1 MPPNVALEPS
11 APLVPEEP
19 AVPLVPL
26 VPESPLSPVRA
37 KVNIQSSPL
46 EKGLAEDS
54 EIESTSTLIYP
65 LGSEFELLI

>member
-26 VPESPLSPVRA
+26 VPGSPLSPVRA
-37 KVNIQSSPL
+37 NVKIQSSPF
-46 EKGLAEDS
+46 ENGLAEDS
-54 EIESTSTLIYP
+54 EIESTSILK
-65 LGSEFELLI
+65 